1 MSRRGEKYLLC
12 AWPPPLPATGTAR
25 AAGSEVCHPRWG
37 GGRADSSLLSKSGQ
51 ALGPEGSCAQG
62 LQGGRSL
69 LGKMTVQVLEGQ
81 VAPGEGAIQPARVPI
96 SESSQRGRPVLEPAC
111 ETRAAPDGRAEGLP
125 GGRAGGWGPRVGV
138 CPFPSPSSR
147 VVREPALGSLT
158 VCQQGPEQAQ
168 AVDTDVPVPG
178 EAVQAL

>member
-25 AAGSEVCHPRWG
+25 AAGFEVCHPRWG
-37 GGRADSSLLSKSGQ
+37 DGRADSSLLSKSGQ

-69 LGKMTVQVLEGQ
+69 LGKVTVQVLEGQ

-96 SESSQRGRPVLEPAC
+96 SEPKVREVAQC
-111 ETRAAPDGRAEGLP
+111 
-125 GGRAGGWGPRVGV
+125 W
-138 CPFPSPSSR
+138 SR
-147 VVREPALGSLT
+147 V
-158 VCQQGPEQAQ
+158 
-168 AVDTDVPVPG
+168 
-178 EAVQAL
+178 